1 MSYKEDLE
9 EIYKFLE
16 GRLASSVSNK
26 SIDYLRIKE
35 MIRDRKLSI
44 NKNNSLLKNG
54 YIPKDIYILKR
65 IEDLLEAK
73 LIDHEE
79 RNYLVNI
86 YNEYRFLQT
95 NVSRIC
101 RSDPYCIELGATL
114 RYNHDTIVILE
125 NTLSRIAELEEMLNV
140 YNLLNIDRFKYVEE
154 TVKTFGYRK

>member
-79 RNYLVNI
+79 RI
-86 YNEYRFLQT
+86 
-95 NVSRIC
+95 
-101 RSDPYCIELGATL
+101 
-114 RYNHDTIVILE
+114 
-125 NTLSRIAELEEMLNV
+125 
-140 YNLLNIDRFKYVEE
+140 
-154 TVKTFGYRK
+154 